1 MTFAALASAEWKET
15 GMARCSGLFLL
26 NENDASAN
34 VFGCQILDSLRTN
47 VLDIDAK
54 LRHSETSGSWTYK
67 AWKLKSEMSVSEM
80 EIGTR
85 GKFRH
90 LILETSVAGNNEHLR
105 ALTVSSLQLN
115 DSLFYIG
122 MHLGGGSV
130 GTLKTEWTTLV
141 PNGLLDT
148 VDLEYEAR
156 YRTKGAFI
164 GSKYLRHAAE
174 INWDF
179 LHTRRAPFEDVHDA
193 IRDSSE
199 GFLGRLNYEYRG
211 TSGTIRFWAL
221 WAHLNSEFFLLRSE
235 ENNVKRFG
243 YLELRGNLEGANLA
257 YENAKWNLQAGAF
270 FLQLEIPRHAER
282 FFETLAPQRA
292 LDYSLLQTLS
302 LSFYK
307 VNYRMYGDLSGFL
320 SHAKIKR
327 TFEFSPG
334 EFHLRPGISADFFYV
349 QGKLDGAQ
357 ENVKTALILT
367 QVRKRIYEGSLN
379 AFGVIASLSF
389 KVETPKR
396 RFFFDA
402 NAYQIAPLILSKE
415 LTETDENGNE
425 VDVSFTGNTEDG
437 KVPSKTEYLPLR
449 TGFAFDASIGFRF

>member
-1 MTFAALASAEWKET
+1 
-15 GMARCSGLFLL
+15 MARCSGLFLL

-34 VFGCQILDSLRTN
+34 VFGCQILDSVRTD
-47 VLDIDAK
+47 VFDVDAK
-54 LRHSETSGSWTYK
+54 LRHYETNGSWTYK
-67 AWKLKSEMSVSEM
+67 TWKLKPEMSVSEM

-90 LILETSVAGNNEHLR
+90 LILEASVAGNDEHLR
-105 ALTVSSLQLN
+105 ALAVSSFQLS

-122 MHLGGGSV
+122 TRLGGGSI
-130 GTLKTEWTTLV
+130 GTLKAQWTTLV

-148 VDLEYEAR
+148 MDLEYEAR

-164 GSKYLRHAAE
+164 GSKFHRHVAE
-174 INWDF
+174 VNWDF
-179 LHTRRAPFEDVHDA
+179 LHTRRAPFEDVHYA

-211 TSGTIRFWAL
+211 SDGTLQFFAL
-221 WAHLNSEFFLLRSE
+221 WAHLNAEFFMLRSE

-257 YENAKWNLQAGAF
+257 YKNSKWDLQAGAF
-270 FLQLEIPRHAER
+270 FLQLELPRHAER

-292 LDYSLLQTLS
+292 LDYSLLQSLS

-307 VNYRMYGDLSGFL
+307 VNFRMYGDLSGFL
-320 SHAKIKR
+320 SHAKVQR

-334 EFHLRPGISADFFYV
+334 EFHLRPGISADFFFA
-349 QGKLDGAQ
+349 QGELDGAQ
-357 ENVKTALILT
+357 ENVTTALIMT
-367 QVRKRIYEGSLN
+367 QVRKRTYEGSLST
-379 AFGVIASLSF
+379 FGVIAGLSF

-396 RFFFDA
+396 RFFLDA
-402 NAYQIAPLILSKE
+402 SAYQIAPLILNKE
-415 LTETDENGNE
+415 LIETDENGNE
-425 VDVSFTGNTEDG
+425 VAVSLTGNTEDG
-437 KVPSKTEYLPLR
+437 KAPSKTEYLPFR